1 MSIEMMWNNRDVAA
15 RFSLLERL
23 GLSYKI
29 KHVDSRLFE
38 ELPQLQQKWLIHTA
52 DIVL

>member
-1 MSIEMMWNNRDVAA
+1 MIEKMWNSSDVAA

-29 KHVDSRLFE
+29 RTVDSRLFE
-38 ELPQLQQKWLIHTA
+38 ELPQLHQRWLIHTS
-52 DIVL
+52 DVVF